1 MLSGSKSIQNI
12 SAKQI
17 AQELSVFH
25 GERRYFKGE
34 VLRWRFHFR
43 HRKRDIS
50 NIKSSAD
57 AIVTIV
63 LIDS

>member
-17 AQELSVFH
+17 AQELSVFR

-34 VLRWRFHFR
+34 ALRWRFRFR

-50 NIKSSAD
+50 NIKSSTD